1 MDVHQFAFL
10 ARQPSAELKTRKRF
24 LGVSKRALAVLMIN
38 VVFWQPIWAQA
49 GGIVVSG
56 GTNTTVGQAGN
67 GVTVINIAK
76 PNGSGLSHNQFTDY
90 NVGKNGVIL
99 NNSTNSVE
107 KTQLGGY
114 INGNGQLGGKAA
126 GTILNEVNGGSASQ
140 LNGYTEVAGKSARV
154 IIANPYGVT
163 CNGCGF
169 INTPRVTLS
178 TGKPVID
185 GSGKLDHFEVDGGS
199 INIEGDGLNASNVD
213 QFDIITRSA
222 KVNANIYAKRLN
234 IVAGANDVNADTLE
248 AKARAANP
256 ADKPELAI
264 DSSALGGMY
273 ANTIKLVGT
282 EKGVGVKLAGD
293 MAASGGDMQIDA
305 NGHLTMA
312 KVATSGAVKIN
323 AESLDAQESV
333 YAGTSVDVKTRGALK
348 NQKVLAARD
357 RITLSSDGQ
366 LNNSGTIQAGINAD
380 NSRNANGDVSLNGN
394 TINNTGNVIASR
406 NLTATAAQSL
416 DNSGA
421 IQAVAA
427 ASAPAD
433 SGNVTLKGKTFNN
446 TGNVVASKKLS
457 TTATESLT
465 NDGGTMAAGKT
476 LTATAAT
483 LSNQNKGQILSD
495 GSIELTA
502 DSLVNTQGGYIS
514 SAGALTASAGAISN
528 RLGVIESGT
537 TLDLSASSLD
547 NTQGE
552 IRSLGRGGKT
562 RFAIGGLLDN
572 SNGKLETANFDLS
585 LAASAFQNLG
595 GSVLHVGS
603 GALDL
608 DGLNL
613 DNAGGSIVTQGDLT
627 FKKAAWTN
635 SSVIQ
640 ANRLNLDVDHF
651 EQTATGQLLGT
662 NSFVGKGLSWNTNG
676 VIASDGD
683 VDLTLSD
690 QLTNRGR
697 ITSATGVGVNA
708 PRVSN
713 LGTLAA
719 GQVLAVSTGSLLNDH
734 ALIFSGGNISLQVDA
749 LNNVASDIYAMGN
762 LSVDRDGLGGLASLI
777 SNSSSNMQADGTL
790 SLAAS
795 TIENIRTILTV
806 ESGIYSASITPTAC
820 IEGVNAGDCDGGKQ
834 HRPFLISQRD
844 HLAVT
849 EASAASS
856 ITSGG
861 SMLLTGGSLNNSSSS
876 IAAGGDLTAI
886 FDQVTNTAIETHDTQ
901 TDRVFVE
908 ERTRSPGFMQ
918 QLASTFTQQYSID
931 SPGYD
936 KNALGGLEGAL
947 ATFIGRTE
955 GEKAELAKT
964 TQLAAPDQSYSAII
978 QAGGAVNVQAK
989 NGIDNSV
996 VRGGYTY
1003 VGSGAK
1009 TDTSE
1014 PGYSTVVALNPQLP
1028 PDQTQQPV
1036 NPIDLPGF
1044 QLPTSQFA
1052 ANPQK
1057 YLIESDPA
1065 FTNLG
1070 RFMSS
1075 DYMLD
1080 KLGYNPDEAQ
1090 KRLGDGY
1097 YEQKLIQQAVIARTG
1112 QRFID
1117 GQTSDAGLFK
1127 YLMDNAIASKDALNL
1142 SVGVSLTGEQVAALT
1157 HDIVWMEQHEV
1168 AGQKVLVPVLYMA
1181 QANNRLAPNGA
1192 LITGNDVS
1200 LISGQNLNNSGTLRA
1215 TNNLGVS
1222 AGGNLT
1228 NSGLAEAGNLL
1239 KMRANNNLTNTAGGV
1254 IAGRNVELVAV
1265 NGDLL
1270 NERSVTTHQ
1279 SDSGYRSER
1288 TQFVNNA
1295 ARIEAADTLT
1305 MQAKRDVNNV
1315 GSVIKSGGDTTVQAG
1330 RDVNV
1335 VSAQQENS
1343 GAVGT
1348 RSTRQNITQYG
1359 SVVEAGRDFQV
1370 VAARNI
1376 SAVASQ
1382 ISAKRDLTLGATEN
1396 LNIASAADEQHSY
1409 SKSKKVKAQEDHVSQ
1424 VSSVLKAGGDAT
1436 LRAGQDM
1443 ALTASQVNAGNE
1455 AYLVAGNNLA
1465 MQAAEDQDY
1474 SFYSKTK
1481 KSSSGK
1487 KFRLDETSSTT
1498 NVGSLVSAGGDSVA
1512 VAGQNLLLA
1521 GSAVTSEK
1529 GAAKLVAGQ
1538 DVQILAVTDSA
1549 GERHERKESKS
1560 SWGGLKSSKLQTKVD
1575 EKTTSAAG
1583 SMVSGETV
1591 TVSAGRD
1598 AAVTGSSLVS
1608 TGDLVVEAVRDLKVD
1623 AAKNTFSR
1631 TDMHKEKS
1639 RDLTGVLTANNLGL
1653 DDITGN
1659 QHLSISSQKHNGTAA
1674 ENTLSGSTI
1683 GSSAGNVSLVAGRD
1697 LSVTASD
1704 LVSTK
1709 DMSLSGSNVTISAG
1723 TETARQTTEDSSK
1736 SLAVG
1741 RVVGGSVV
1749 DTARSIRDASKAAQ
1763 DADDPRLKAVKI
1775 AQAAMAAYNLG
1786 GQAMEANG
1794 QSTGFK
1800 DKQGGTASNGSLIK
1814 IGTELANTR
1823 SKSSSEYNAETARQS
1838 TLKTGGDLLIVATGQ
1853 AADTQGD
1860 IRITGSSL
1868 EAANTFLLAKND
1880 VVLQSAQNTMDR
1892 KNDGSSNKTA
1902 IGASFNIGEQNGF
1915 TLDLGAQAAKNM
1927 GDGNSVTQVNT
1938 TLDTGSLVLQSGR
1951 DTTLAGA
1958 QVRADAI
1965 TATIGRDLNIL
1976 SRQDTESS
1984 SSKQSSGGFGA
1995 SICVPPFCY
2004 GSTVAGSANIAA
2016 GNMNSDYQAV
2026 TDQSGFFAGKG
2037 GYDINVG
2044 KTTTLQGAVI
2054 ASEASADKNRL
2065 STDRLSVSDIKNT
2078 SEISVKSA
2086 ALSISSS
2093 SAGGTSPGGSIPLAL
2108 SEDASSDTR
2117 SAVSDG
2123 TIIVRNAEGAND
2135 LVGLNRDTANAN
2147 QQLDRPDQKA
2157 IQERVDLVQSTAQL
2171 SSDVISAVAKA
2182 KAEDAK
2188 EQTRKAVTIEQ
2199 IQAATLARAEAA
2211 RWQVGGDKK
2220 LMADIA
2226 TGLLAAGLG
2235 GVGGSTAVGIVA
2247 KTSSSDIFNKLGD
2260 FADAQRDKATGAA
2273 KAAWADGGAA
2283 RIMLHALGGAAIGLS
2298 SGSAASGA
2306 AGAGASA
2313 ALIPSLS
2320 QAMLKSGMSEADTDT
2335 VSALIAAGVGT
2346 TVGSANGV
2354 SGAAVAGSTAVDV
2367 ERFNRQ
2373 LHKSQELPILKKKAE
2388 ELDATGRKTRSGA
2401 LWEDLLLLAS
2411 GAQIDAADQTRL
2423 KQILSKSSGSD
2434 PESRNFAE
2442 DMSYA
2447 YDVVAQLAAKKVPL
2461 TWSDGS
2467 PIIANGDVVYAFN
2480 STDKQFKDASLFNS
2494 TRTNAYGSMSDFD
2507 LWMQFGKDQAQAH
2520 DAEILPLST
2529 STYNVGE
2536 AVDRLSAVAG
2546 KGILEVSAIDDA
2558 ILSMTGLKGGKVA
2571 IDLALEI
2578 ISKRQ
2583 AARAELLAAKE
2594 AGGAAVKK
2602 DPCCFAAGTK
2612 VSTPDGDR
2620 TIESLK
2626 VGDVVWS
2633 KPEKGGKPFAAA
2645 ILATHERS
2653 DQPIY
2658 RLKLKNVRGDG
2669 SAEGETL
2676 LVTPSHP
2683 FYVPAKGDFIPAID
2697 LEPGDLLQS
2706 LADGDSENTS
2716 SQVESFELYLPV
2728 GKTYNLTVDIG
2739 HTFYVGTLKTWVHN
2753 TGPCDLPPNYFTGGG
2768 NKGGAENAVDGV
2780 PQVTLNHRNGS
2791 AFEKQVIEAFGHVGG
2806 EKNTTLVTVQLPN
2819 GKTVTTIPDMWEES
2833 TVGILEVK
2841 NVKELSMS
2849 DQLRAQLQLSEMTGQ
2864 PFNLVVSPRTQSVS
2878 APLRARI
2885 EAVTSKVGG
2894 GLYRYD
2900 PATDVLTHF

>member
-1 MDVHQFAFL
+1 
-10 ARQPSAELKTRKRF
+10 
-24 LGVSKRALAVLMIN
+24 MIN

-56 GTNTTVGQAGN
+56 GTKTTVGQAGN

-154 IIANPYGVT
+154 IVANPYGVT

-234 IVAGANDVNADTLE
+234 IVTGANDVNADTLE

-282 EKGVGVKLAGD
+282 EQGVGVKLAGD

-357 RITLSSDGQ
+357 RVTLSSDGQ

-465 NDGGTMAAGKT
+465 NDGGTMAAGKA

-502 DSLVNTQGGYIS
+502 DSLVNTQGGYIN

-572 SNGKLETANFDLS
+572 SNGKLETANSDLS
-585 LAASAFQNLG
+585 LAASTFQNLG

-640 ANRLNLDVDHF
+640 ANRLNLDVDNF

-662 NSFVGKGLSWNTNG
+662 NSLVGKGLSWNTNG

-734 ALIFSGGNISLQVDA
+734 ALIFSGGNVSLQVDD

-1009 TDTSE
+1009 TDTRE

-1052 ANPQK
+1052 TNPQK

-1168 AGQKVLVPVLYMA
+1168 SGQKVLVPVLYMA

-1200 LISGQNLNNSGTLRA
+1200 LFSGRDLNNSGTLRA

-1228 NSGLAEAGNLL
+1228 NSGLVEAGNLL
-1239 KMRANNNLTNTAGGV
+1239 QMRANNNLTNTAGGV
-1254 IAGRNVELVAV
+1254 IAGRNVDLVAV

-1305 MQAKRDVNNV
+1305 MQAKRDVNSI
-1315 GSVIKSGGDTTVQAG
+1315 GSVIKSGGDTTIQAG
-1330 RDVNV
+1330 RDVNI

-1382 ISAKRDLTLGATEN
+1382 ISAKRNLTLDAAEN

-1424 VSSVLKAGGDAT
+1424 VSSVLKAGGDVA

-1443 ALTASQVNAGNE
+1443 ALVSSKITAGNQ
-1455 AYLVAGNNLA
+1455 AYVYAGNTLSL
-1465 MQAAEDQDY
+1465 QAAQDSDY
-1474 SFYSKTK
+1474 SLYDMKKKGSFGSKKTQRDEVTK
-1481 KSSSGK
+1481 VNYVGTEITTGGNLVLASGGDQLYQVAKLNSGKDLTLESGGAITFEGVKDLHQESHEKSSSSLVWNSMKGK
-1487 KFRLDETSSTT
+1487 GHTDETLRQSQLIAQ
-1498 NVGSLVSAGGDSVA
+1498 GALAIKA
-1512 VAGQNLLLA
+1512 V
-1521 GSAVTSEK
+1521 
-1529 GAAKLVAGQ
+1529 
-1538 DVQILAVTDSA
+1538 D
-1549 GERHERKESKS
+1549 
-1560 SWGGLKSSKLQTKVD
+1560 GLKIDVKQVD
-1575 EKTTSAAG
+1575 RQ
-1583 SMVSGETV
+1583 
-1591 TVSAGRD
+1591 TVSQTID
-1598 AAVTGSSLVS
+1598 AMAKADPQLAWLKDAEKRGDVDWRQIKEVHDSFKYSHSSLGQGAMLAIVI
-1608 TGDLVVEAVRDLKVD
+1608 V
-1623 AAKNTFSR
+1623 
-1631 TDMHKEKS
+1631 M
-1639 RDLTGVLTANNLGL
+1639 
-1653 DDITGN
+1653 
-1659 QHLSISSQKHNGTAA
+1659 
-1674 ENTLSGSTI
+1674 TI
-1683 GSSAGNVSLVAGRD
+1683 
-1697 LSVTASD
+1697 VTA
-1704 LVSTK
+1704 
-1709 DMSLSGSNVTISAG
+1709 G
-1723 TETARQTTEDSSK
+1723 
-1736 SLAVG
+1736 
-1741 RVVGGSVV
+1741 
-1749 DTARSIRDASKAAQ
+1749 
-1763 DADDPRLKAVKI
+1763 
-1775 AQAAMAAYNLG
+1775 
-1786 GQAMEANG
+1786 
-1794 QSTGFK
+1794 
-1800 DKQGGTASNGSLIK
+1800 
-1814 IGTELANTR
+1814 
-1823 SKSSSEYNAETARQS
+1823 
-1838 TLKTGGDLLIVATGQ
+1838 
-1853 AADTQGD
+1853 
-1860 IRITGSSL
+1860 
-1868 EAANTFLLAKND
+1868 
-1880 VVLQSAQNTMDR
+1880 
-1892 KNDGSSNKTA
+1892 
-1902 IGASFNIGEQNGF
+1902 
-1915 TLDLGAQAAKNM
+1915 
-1927 GDGNSVTQVNT
+1927 
-1938 TLDTGSLVLQSGR
+1938 
-1951 DTTLAGA
+1951 
-1958 QVRADAI
+1958 
-1965 TATIGRDLNIL
+1965 
-1976 SRQDTESS
+1976 
-1984 SSKQSSGGFGA
+1984 
-1995 SICVPPFCY
+1995 
-2004 GSTVAGSANIAA
+2004 
-2016 GNMNSDYQAV
+2016 
-2026 TDQSGFFAGKG
+2026 
-2037 GYDINVG
+2037 
-2044 KTTTLQGAVI
+2044 
-2054 ASEASADKNRL
+2054 
-2065 STDRLSVSDIKNT
+2065 
-2078 SEISVKSA
+2078 
-2086 ALSISSS
+2086 
-2093 SAGGTSPGGSIPLAL
+2093 
-2108 SEDASSDTR
+2108 
-2117 SAVSDG
+2117 
-2123 TIIVRNAEGAND
+2123 
-2135 LVGLNRDTANAN
+2135 
-2147 QQLDRPDQKA
+2147 
-2157 IQERVDLVQSTAQL
+2157 
-2171 SSDVISAVAKA
+2171 
-2182 KAEDAK
+2182 
-2188 EQTRKAVTIEQ
+2188 
-2199 IQAATLARAEAA
+2199 
-2211 RWQVGGDKK
+2211 
-2220 LMADIA
+2220 
-2226 TGLLAAGLG
+2226 
-2235 GVGGSTAVGIVA
+2235 
-2247 KTSSSDIFNKLGD
+2247 
-2260 FADAQRDKATGAA
+2260 
-2273 KAAWADGGAA
+2273 
-2283 RIMLHALGGAAIGLS
+2283 
-2298 SGSAASGA
+2298 AASGA
-2306 AGAGASA
+2306 AGAVAGASA
-2313 ALIPSLS
+2313 GSGSAMAAAGTTAMVQAGTAVGTAAAGWGNVMATAALTSMASTGAVSVINNKGNIGAALNETFSSDSLKNAAVSGLAAGFTTGVIDPNLGGTTKPYNNLTKGFDLSSLNDVGGFALHAGAQGLASGTIKTAINGGSLGDNVLDDLVYQAGNVAGAIGFNYVGTYAQNEYLAAAKANDAVGKALWEEGGAARTAMHAFMGGAMSSATGGDFTTGAVAAGAS
-2320 QAMLKSGMSEADTDT
+2320 QAMAKVLNETFQSHPEFREGASQIVGLT
-2335 VSALIAAGVGT
+2335 AAGLAGGDVNT
-2346 TVGSANGV
+2346 ASR
-2354 SGAAVAGSTAVDV
+2354 VAQIADQY
-2367 ERFNRQ
+2367 NRQ
-2373 LHKSQELPILKKKAE
+2373 LHHNESAALSKLIEENPANADRLKAAACALVKCSASVPVGGDGYDVVLKMETQGAGYTAELNQLK
-2388 ELDATGRKTRSGA
+2388 ATGVFGEYSRWDKANDALLKNEEAIKRSGNAGVAIAGAAAAASGYAGAVITAPACITIIGCTVPA
-2401 LWEDLLLLAS
+2401 LSLAGGTYSAMESLEATRQVFAPYKGTQGATVLASMDINTYPGDVSPMIDYGTTAAKVAAGIALGRLGGKLAS
-2411 GAQIDAADQTRL
+2411 GEYSLLKVEGKGAGSAVDDVAGGAKGPVTASPWTTSKGVYSDDLPASYNRGPISVDGKVVEGATDFGIGAKELGASGGGKAAVTGETASTSL
-2423 KQILSKSSGSD
+2423 GKQVHKEQADIRRESGLFSIVEQPIVDKS
-2434 PESRNFAE
+2434 
-2442 DMSYA
+2442 
-2447 YDVVAQLAAKKVPL
+2447 
-2461 TWSDGS
+2461 GS
-2467 PIIANGDVVYAFN
+2467 PILVPKRV
-2480 STDKQFKDASLFNS
+2480 
-2494 TRTNAYGSMSDFD
+2494 D
-2507 LWMQFGKDQAQAH
+2507 LK
-2520 DAEILPLST
+2520 T
-2529 STYNVGE
+2529 GE
-2536 AVDRLSAVAG
+2536 AQPGANLQKAIPDAANFDRGLIVDDKPLGRPIA
-2546 KGILEVSAIDDA
+2546 KDRQ
-2558 ILSMTGLKGGKVA
+2558 
-2571 IDLALEI
+2571 EI
-2578 ISKRQ
+2578 IR
-2583 AARAELLAAKE
+2583 
-2594 AGGAAVKK
+2594 
-2602 DPCCFAAGTK
+2602 F
-2612 VSTPDGDR
+2612 
-2620 TIESLK
+2620 
-2626 VGDVVWS
+2626 
-2633 KPEKGGKPFAAA
+2633 
-2645 ILATHERS
+2645 
-2653 DQPIY
+2653 
-2658 RLKLKNVRGDG
+2658 
-2669 SAEGETL
+2669 
-2676 LVTPSHP
+2676 
-2683 FYVPAKGDFIPAID
+2683 
-2697 LEPGDLLQS
+2697 
-2706 LADGDSENTS
+2706 
-2716 SQVESFELYLPV
+2716 
-2728 GKTYNLTVDIG
+2728 
-2739 HTFYVGTLKTWVHN
+2739 
-2753 TGPCDLPPNYFTGGG
+2753 
-2768 NKGGAENAVDGV
+2768 
-2780 PQVTLNHRNGS
+2780 
-2791 AFEKQVIEAFGHVGG
+2791 IEAFRQREGV
-2806 EKNTTLVTVQLPN
+2806 LPQ
-2819 GKTVTTIPDMWEES
+2819 TI
-2833 TVGILEVK
+2833 GI
-2841 NVKELSMS
+2841 
-2849 DQLRAQLQLSEMTGQ
+2849 Q
-2864 PFNLVVSPRTQSVS
+2864 
-2878 APLRARI
+2878 
-2885 EAVTSKVGG
+2885 
-2894 GLYRYD
+2894 RYD
-2900 PATDVLTHF
+2900 PKTGVPVRTDLHSPSEFLP

>member
-10 ARQPSAELKTRKRF
+10 ARQPSAELNPRKRF
-24 LGVSKRALAVLMIN
+24 LGVSKRGLAVLMIN

-56 GTNTTVGQAGN
+56 GTKTTVGQAGN

-114 INGNGQLGGKAA
+114 INGNSQLGGKAA
-126 GTILNEVNGGSASQ
+126 GIILNEVNGGSASQ

-154 IIANPYGVT
+154 IVANPYGVT

-185 GSGKLDHFEVDGGS
+185 GNGKLDHFEVDGGS

-222 KVNANIYAKRLN
+222 KINANIYAKRLN
-234 IVAGANDVNADTLE
+234 IVAGANDVKADTLE

-256 ADKPELAI
+256 AEKAELAI

-282 EKGVGVKLAGD
+282 EQGVGVKLAGD

-333 YAGTSVDVKTRGALK
+333 YAGTSVDVKTRGTLK

-380 NSRNANGDVSLNGN
+380 NTRNANGDVSLNGN
-394 TINNTGNVIASR
+394 TISNTGNVIASR

-427 ASAPAD
+427 ASAPVD
-433 SGNVTLKGKTFNN
+433 SGNVTLNGKTVNN
-446 TGNVVASKKLS
+446 TGTVVASQKLS
-457 TTATESLT
+457 TTATESLS

-476 LTATAAT
+476 LVAKAAT

-514 SAGALTASAGAISN
+514 SAGALIARAGAINN

-537 TLDLSASSLD
+537 TLDFSASSLD

-552 IRSLGRGGKT
+552 IRSLGRDGKT

-572 SNGKLETANFDLS
+572 SNGKLETANTDLS
-585 LAASAFQNLG
+585 LAASSFQNLG

-613 DNAGGSIVTQGDLT
+613 NNAGGSIVTQGDLT
-627 FKKAAWTN
+627 FKKTGWTN

-640 ANRLNLDVDHF
+640 ANRLDLDVDDF
-651 EQTATGQLLGT
+651 EQTAAGQLLGT
-662 NSFVGKGLSWNTNG
+662 DSFVGKGLNWNNSG
-676 VIASDGD
+676 VIASDGN
-683 VDLTLSD
+683 VDLTLGN
-690 QLTNRGR
+690 QLTNSGR
-697 ITSATGVGVNA
+697 ITSATSVGINA
-708 PRVSN
+708 PRVTN

-734 ALIFSGGNISLQVDA
+734 ALIFSGGNIDLRVDE
-749 LNNVASDIYAMGN
+749 LNNRYSDIYAMGN
-762 LSVDRDGLGGLASLI
+762 LSVDRDGLGGLARLI

-820 IEGVNAGDCDGGKQ
+820 IEGVTGGDCDGGKEN
-834 HRPFLISQRD
+834 RVFLISQRD

-861 SMLLTGGSLNNSSSS
+861 SMLLTGGSLTNSSSS

-901 TDRVFVE
+901 TDRVFAT
-908 ERTRSPGFMQ
+908 ERTRNPGGWNRLAAAFTSKYSQESP
-918 QLASTFTQQYSID
+918 T
-931 SPGYD
+931 YD
-936 KNALGGLEGAL
+936 PNALGGLEADL
-947 ATFIGRTE
+947 AQFIGTTQNE
-955 GEKAELAKT
+955 VPGQAST
-964 TQLAAPDQSYSAII
+964 TQLSTPDQSYSAVI

-989 NGIDNSV
+989 NGIDNTV

-1014 PGYSTVVALNPQLP
+1014 PGYSTVVKLNPQLP

-1052 ANPQK
+1052 SNPQK

-1070 RFMSS
+1070 QFMSS
-1075 DYMLD
+1075 DYMLA

-1090 KRLGDGY
+1090 RRLGDGY

-1192 LITGNDVS
+1192 LITGNNVS

-1228 NSGLAEAGNLL
+1228 NSGLVEAGNLL
-1239 KMRANNNLTNTAGGV
+1239 QMRANNNLTNTAGGV

-1330 RDVNV
+1330 RDVNIV
-1335 VSAQQENS
+1335 AAQQDSS
-1343 GAVGT
+1343 GAIGT
-1348 RSTRQNITQYG
+1348 RSHHQNITQYG

-1382 ISAKRDLTLGATEN
+1382 ISAQRDLTLGAKEN
-1396 LNIASAADEQHSY
+1396 LSVASAADEQHSY
-1409 SKSKKVKAQEDHVSQ
+1409 SKSKKVTAQEDHVSQ
-1424 VSSVLKAGGDAT
+1424 VSSVLKAGRDAT
-1436 LRAGQDM
+1436 LTAGQDL

-1455 AYLVAGNNLA
+1455 AYLVAGNNVAL
-1465 MQAAEDQDY
+1465 QAAQDQDY

-1481 KSSSGK
+1481 KTSSGK

-1498 NVGSLVSAGGDSVA
+1498 NVGSLVSAGGDNVI
-1512 VAGQNLLLA
+1512 VAGKDLLLA
-1521 GSAVTSEK
+1521 GSSITSET
-1529 GAAKLVAGQ
+1529 GAARLAAGQ
-1538 DVQILAVTDSA
+1538 DVQVVAVTDSA
-1549 GERHERKESKS
+1549 SARHERKESKS
-1560 SWGGLKSSKLQTKVD
+1560 SWGGLKASKVQTKVD
-1575 EKTTSAAG
+1575 EATTTAAG
-1583 SMVSGETV
+1583 SLVAGETV
-1591 TVSAGRD
+1591 SVSAGRD

-1608 TGDLVVEAVRDLKVD
+1608 TNDLVVEAGRDLKVD
-1623 AAKNTFSR
+1623 AAQNTFSR
-1631 TDMHKEKS
+1631 TDMHKEKN

-1659 QHLSISSQKHNGTAA
+1659 QHLSISSQKHNGKASET
-1674 ENTLSGSTI
+1674 TLTGSTI
-1683 GSSAGNVSLVAGRD
+1683 GSSKGNVSLTAGRD
-1697 LSVTASD
+1697 LNVTASD

-1709 DMSLSGSNVTISAG
+1709 DMSLSGANVTITSG
-1723 TETARQTTEDSSK
+1723 NETASQSSQDSSR

-1741 RVVGGSVV
+1741 RVIGGMVV
-1749 DTARSIRDASKAAQ
+1749 DTARSIRDASKAAEE
-1763 DADDPRLKAVKI
+1763 ADDPRLKGVKI

-1786 GQAMEANG
+1786 GQASDAAG
-1794 QSTGFK
+1794 QSSGFA

-1823 SKSSSEYNAETARQS
+1823 SKSSSEYNSQTAKVS
-1838 TLKTGGDLLIVATGQ
+1838 TLNVGEDLSIVATGDD
-1853 AADTQGD
+1853 AGAQGN
-1860 IRITGSSL
+1860 IQITGSNL
-1868 EAANTFLLAKND
+1868 KAANTYLLAKNNI
-1880 VVLQSAQNTMDR
+1880 LLNSSQNTTDR
-1892 KNDGSSNKTA
+1892 KNDASNNKTA

-1915 TLDLGAQAAKNM
+1915 TLDLGAQAAKNN
-1927 GDGNSVTQVNT
+1927 GNGSSVTQVNT
-1938 TLDTGSLVLQSGR
+1938 TLDTGLLVLSSGR
-1951 DTTLAGA
+1951 DTTLEGA
-1958 QVRADAI
+1958 QVRADSIKAVV
-1965 TATIGRDLNIL
+1965 GGDLNIS
-1976 SRQDTESS
+1976 SRQDTESQK
-1984 SSKQSSGGFGA
+1984 SKQSSGGFGA
-1995 SICVPPFCY
+1995 SICIPPFCY
-2004 GSTVAGSANIAA
+2004 GAPVTGSANIAA
-2016 GNMNSDYQAV
+2016 GNMNSDYKAV
-2026 TDQSGFFAGKG
+2026 TDQSGLFAGAG
-2037 GYDINVG
+2037 GYDIYVG
-2044 KTTTLQGAVI
+2044 KNTNLQGAVI
-2054 ASEASADKNRL
+2054 ASEADAEKNHL
-2065 STDRLSVSDIKNT
+2065 STDRLIVSDIKNA
-2078 SEISVKSA
+2078 SEIKSQSASVGVSF
-2086 ALSISSS
+2086 SSNNGFTS
-2093 SAGGTSPGGSIPLAL
+2093 GGAIPLAL
-2108 SEDASSDTR
+2108 EDSERSRTR
-2117 SAVSDG
+2117 SAVSEG
-2123 TIIVRNAEGAND
+2123 TVVVRGAEGGND

-2147 QQLDRPDQKA
+2147 HQLDRPDQKA
-2157 IQERVDLVQSTAQL
+2157 IQERMDLIQSSVTL
-2171 SSDVISAVAKA
+2171 SKDVVNLVATKSVN
-2182 KAEDAK
+2182 DAK
-2188 EQTRKAVTIEQ
+2188 EQLEKADTPAKVKAAEQ
-2199 IQAATLARAEAA
+2199 NLADVSKSWAA
-2211 RWQVGGDKK
+2211 GGDNRVIT
-2220 LMADIA
+2220 DIVTGVIGAAMGGAGGA
-2226 TGLLAAGLG
+2226 TSL
-2235 GVGGSTAVGIVA
+2235 GIVA
-2247 KTSSSDIFNKLGD
+2247 NTTAADVYKKIGD
-2260 FADAQRDKATGAA
+2260 YADQQRDLAGKSGNLAA
-2273 KAAWADGGAA
+2273 QSAWDEGGAA
-2283 RIMLHALGGAAIGLS
+2283 RVLLHSL
-2298 SGSAASGA
+2298 
-2306 AGAGASA
+2306 AGASQGLSGGTVGGSA
-2313 ALIPSLS
+2313 LGAGVSSLSVPMIAEKIAQLDVSVDVKKALISSTTGL
-2320 QAMLKSGMSEADTDT
+2320 A
-2335 VSALIAAGVGT
+2335 AAGVG
-2346 TVGSANGV
+2346 GIAGAN
-2354 SGAAVAGSTAVDV
+2354 AGLEQVKNNYLTHTDIEILS
-2367 ERFNRQ
+2367 RQ
-2373 LHKSQELPILKKKAE
+2373 LAGCAATNSTCRQQVVADAKKMSDANDAELMMCRDQACLNTHIARIFEGAKSFGELYAADQALNSKDKTTFGAISDIE
-2388 ELDATGRKTRSGA
+2388 TGS
-2401 LWEDLLLLAS
+2401 LLLAANMAS
-2411 GAQIDAADQTRL
+2411 GLPGYKAWADNNCASMGAAACQTKFTQTVKDGTFINSQGQPGGGIPTGFNIWESLAGDTKQPHEYSDISQGCIPLLGGCGSMAQAYEALRRNAGPGGDGQTVV
-2423 KQILSKSSGSD
+2423 KS
-2434 PESRNFAE
+2434 
-2442 DMSYA
+2442 
-2447 YDVVAQLAAKKVPL
+2447 
-2461 TWSDGS
+2461 
-2467 PIIANGDVVYAFN
+2467 GDVSELHMMGMKLGHVAHL
-2480 STDKQFKDASLFNS
+2480 TDDGTMSVINITLPGMHALDPGFVVRTVKPTQDGGFDVETHGWGTGASPLFNS
-2494 TRTNAYGSMSDFD
+2494 NGWAAGAVWGGNTT
-2507 LWMQFGKDQAQAH
+2507 FG
-2520 DAEILPLST
+2520 
-2529 STYNVGE
+2529 
-2536 AVDRLSAVAG
+2536 
-2546 KGILEVSAIDDA
+2546 
-2558 ILSMTGLKGGKVA
+2558 
-2571 IDLALEI
+2571 
-2578 ISKRQ
+2578 ISFQ
-2583 AARAELLAAKE
+2583 ELLNNSPKNIKANIKTNLQ
-2594 AGGAAVKK
+2594 
-2602 DPCCFAAGTK
+2602 DF
-2612 VSTPDGDR
+2612 
-2620 TIESLK
+2620 
-2626 VGDVVWS
+2626 
-2633 KPEKGGKPFAAA
+2633 KGM
-2645 ILATHERS
+2645 IM
-2653 DQPIY
+2653 
-2658 RLKLKNVRGDG
+2658 
-2669 SAEGETL
+2669 
-2676 LVTPSHP
+2676 
-2683 FYVPAKGDFIPAID
+2683 
-2697 LEPGDLLQS
+2697 
-2706 LADGDSENTS
+2706 
-2716 SQVESFELYLPV
+2716 PV
-2728 GKTYNLTVDIG
+2728 
-2739 HTFYVGTLKTWVHN
+2739 
-2753 TGPCDLPPNYFTGGG
+2753 
-2768 NKGGAENAVDGV
+2768 
-2780 PQVTLNHRNGS
+2780 
-2791 AFEKQVIEAFGHVGG
+2791 
-2806 EKNTTLVTVQLPN
+2806 
-2819 GKTVTTIPDMWEES
+2819 
-2833 TVGILEVK
+2833 
-2841 NVKELSMS
+2841 
-2849 DQLRAQLQLSEMTGQ
+2849 SEM
-2864 PFNLVVSPRTQSVS
+2864 P
-2878 APLRARI
+2878 
-2885 EAVTSKVGG
+2885 K
-2894 GLYRYD
+2894 
-2900 PATDVLTHF
+2900 

>member
-56 GTNTTVGQAGN
+56 GTKTTVGQAGN

-154 IIANPYGVT
+154 IVANPYGVT

-234 IVAGANDVNADTLE
+234 IVTGANDVNADTLE

-282 EKGVGVKLAGD
+282 EQGVGVKLAGD

-357 RITLSSDGQ
+357 RVTLSSDGQ

-465 NDGGTMAAGKT
+465 NDGGTMAAGKA

-514 SAGALTASAGAISN
+514 SSGALTASAGAISN

-562 RFAIGGLLDN
+562 RFAIGGMLDN
-572 SNGKLETANFDLS
+572 SNGKLETANSDLS
-585 LAASAFQNLG
+585 LAASTFQNLG

-640 ANRLNLDVDHF
+640 ANRLNLDVDNF

-908 ERTRSPGFMQ
+908 ERTRSPGFMR

-978 QAGGAVNVQAK
+978 QAGGSVNVQAK

-1009 TDTSE
+1009 TDTRE

-1222 AGGNLT
+1222 SGGNLT
-1228 NSGLAEAGNLL
+1228 NSGLVEAGNLL
-1239 KMRANNNLTNTAGGV
+1239 QMRANNNLTNTAGGV
-1254 IAGRNVELVAV
+1254 IAGRNVDLVAV

-1288 TQFVNNA
+1288 TQFVNSA

-1305 MQAKRDVNNV
+1305 IQATRDVNNV
-1315 GSVIKSGGDTTVQAG
+1315 GSVIKSGGDTTIQAG
-1330 RDVNV
+1330 RDVNI

-1343 GAVGT
+1343 GAIGT
-1348 RSTRQNITQYG
+1348 RSNHQNIAQYG

-1382 ISAKRDLTLGATEN
+1382 ISAQRDLTLGATEN

-1409 SKSKKVKAQEDHVSQ
+1409 SKSKKVTAQEDHVSQ
-1424 VSSVLKAGGDAT
+1424 VSSVLKAGGNAT
-1436 LRAGQDM
+1436 LTAGQDM

-1481 KSSSGK
+1481 KTSSGK

-1498 NVGSLVSAGGDSVA
+1498 NVGSLVSANGDSTV

-1529 GAAKLVAGQ
+1529 GATQLVADQ

-1549 GERHERKESKS
+1549 TERHERKESKS
-1560 SWGGLKSSKLQTKVD
+1560 SWGGLKSSKVQTKVD
-1575 EKTTSAAG
+1575 EATTSAAG
-1583 SMVSGETV
+1583 SMVAGETV
-1591 TVSAGRD
+1591 SVSAGRD
-1598 AAVTGSSLVS
+1598 ATITGSSLVS
-1608 TGDLVVEAVRDLKVD
+1608 TDDLLVEAARDLKVD
-1623 AAKNTFSR
+1623 AAQNTFSR
-1631 TDMHKEKS
+1631 TDMHKEKN
-1639 RDLTGVLTANNLGL
+1639 RDLTGIVTGNKLGI

-1659 QHLSISSQKHNGTAA
+1659 QHLSISSQKHNGKAA
-1674 ENTLSGSTI
+1674 ETTLSGSTI
-1683 GSSAGNVSLVAGRD
+1683 GSSNGNVALIAGRD
-1697 LSVTASD
+1697 LRVNASD
-1704 LVSTK
+1704 LVSIK
-1709 DMSLSGSNVTISAG
+1709 DMTLSGSDVTITSG
-1723 TETARQTTEDSSK
+1723 TQTASQSSEDKSR

-1741 RVVGGSVV
+1741 RVIGGMAVDAVRTMRDSV
-1749 DTARSIRDASKAAQ
+1749 KAAQ
-1763 DADDPRLKAVKI
+1763 ESDDPRLKAVKV
-1775 AQAAMAAYNLG
+1775 AQGMLAAYQLG
-1786 GQAMEANG
+1786 
-1794 QSTGFK
+1794 STAS
-1800 DKQGGTASNGSLIK
+1800 DLMSDSQEVRDDTLSNGSVIK

-1823 SKSSSEYNAETARQS
+1823 SKSTSEYSSETARQS
-1838 TLKTGGDLLIVATGQ
+1838 TVNVGGNLAVAANGSVAGTEGN
-1853 AADTQGD
+1853 
-1860 IRITGSSL
+1860 ITVVGSTIK
-1868 EAANTFLLAKND
+1868 AANTDLKAKGNILL
-1880 VVLQSAQNTMDR
+1880 LSAQNRADWA
-1892 KNDGSSNKTA
+1892 NDSSNNKTS
-1902 IGASFNIGEQNGF
+1902 IGASFNIGAQNGF
-1915 TLDLGAQAAKNM
+1915 TLDLGAQNAK
-1927 GDGNSVTQVNT
+1927 GKGTGGSVTQVNS
-1938 TLDTGSLVLQSGR
+1938 TLDTGSLMLESGN
-1951 DTTLAGA
+1951 DTRLIGA
-1958 QVRADAI
+1958 QVRADRIKAN
-1965 TATIGRDLNIL
+1965 IGGNLEIASL
-1976 SRQDTESS
+1976 QDSETQRN
-1984 SSKQSSGGFGA
+1984 KQSSGGVGA
-1995 SICVPPFCY
+1995 SICVPPFCV
-2004 GSTVAGSANIAA
+2004 GTPVTASANVALS
-2016 GNMNSDYQAV
+2016 GLNSDYRAV
-2026 TDQSGFFAGKG
+2026 AEQSGLYAGQG
-2037 GYDINVG
+2037 GYDIQVG
-2044 KTTTLQGAVI
+2044 KNTVLQGAVI
-2054 ASEASADKNRL
+2054 ASDAAASKNRL
-2065 STDRLSVSDIKNT
+2065 STDRLITSDIKNI
-2078 SEISVKSA
+2078 SEIESHAVSASVST
-2086 ALSISSS
+2086 
-2093 SAGGTSPGGSIPLAL
+2093 AGNSLSPGMVFGLKL
-2108 SEDASSDTR
+2108 DDADKSVTR
-2117 SAVSDG
+2117 SAVSAG
-2123 TIIVRNAEGAND
+2123 EIEVRSAQGGGD
-2135 LVGLNRDTANAN
+2135 LVGLNRDTAHANGALDKPDREAIEERMELVRSSVTLVKDLSSTIAAARTKAAKDPNSEEAKQARQQLAAAGNTDPSDIEISDQVQRNYGTGSSFQRAAQAASGVVQGVLSGNFAGALAGGAAPYLAHSIKEITAGDDNAN
-2147 QQLDRPDQKA
+2147 LFA
-2157 IQERVDLVQSTAQL
+2157 HVVLGAVVAQAQGN
-2171 SSDVISAVAKA
+2171 SA
-2182 KAEDAK
+2182 
-2188 EQTRKAVTIEQ
+2188 
-2199 IQAATLARAEAA
+2199 LA
-2211 RWQVGGDKK
+2211 GG
-2220 LMADIA
+2220 
-2226 TGLLAAGLG
+2226 TGAGLG
-2235 GVGGSTAVGIVA
+2235 ELVA
-2247 KTSSSDIFNKLGD
+2247 RQLYPDKRSDQL
-2260 FADAQRDKATGAA
+2260 TE
-2273 KAAWADGGAA
+2273 
-2283 RIMLHALGGAAIGLS
+2283 
-2298 SGSAASGA
+2298 
-2306 AGAGASA
+2306 
-2313 ALIPSLS
+2313 
-2320 QAMLKSGMSEADTDT
+2320 SERQT
-2335 VSALIAAGVGT
+2335 VSALSTLAGGLAGVLTSDSDVSAIAGALAAKNAVENNHLSAIEDVTLRSLRKEYAEKCAGGAKSDSCDSKNKQIIALEEKAKSVLKEETIYLAEDMGRDRVFTTVPGEIIPCAISGNNMCVVTDKVITTGQNAEWELVPATAAQAVIGRERQAASEASSKASLEKIAADFFDSGCGGIGPSATGCQAYMALSGLHPITGQPLSTAERVAYGIGSAAGVAGGVT
-2346 TVGSANGV
+2346 AGV
-2354 SGAAVAGSTAVDV
+2354 SVVRGFGEKATVQAVG
-2367 ERFNRQ
+2367 
-2373 LHKSQELPILKKKAE
+2373 
-2388 ELDATGRKTRSGA
+2388 
-2401 LWEDLLLLAS
+2401 
-2411 GAQIDAADQTRL
+2411 DAAEVFAPKLPYEEMGPFVPQLSRYEDRIKVTPVNGGSWTGARGESNFVFDNPELAKILPDGIAYKNAYPDFSPIAVQEVRL
-2423 KQILSKSSGSD
+2423 PGLISTNRNLNFREANKMLAEKLDVKTSD
-2434 PESRNFAE
+2434 VVRFMKEQKYTWHEVE
-2442 DMSYA
+2442 DM
-2447 YDVVAQLAAKKVPL
+2447 
-2461 TWSDGS
+2461 
-2467 PIIANGDVVYAFN
+2467 
-2480 STDKQFKDASLFNS
+2480 
-2494 TRTNAYGSMSDFD
+2494 RT
-2507 LWMQFGKDQAQAH
+2507 
-2520 DAEILPLST
+2520 
-2529 STYNVGE
+2529 
-2536 AVDRLSAVAG
+2536 
-2546 KGILEVSAIDDA
+2546 
-2558 ILSMTGLKGGKVA
+2558 
-2571 IDLALEI
+2571 
-2578 ISKRQ
+2578 
-2583 AARAELLAAKE
+2583 
-2594 AGGAAVKK
+2594 
-2602 DPCCFAAGTK
+2602 
-2612 VSTPDGDR
+2612 
-2620 TIESLK
+2620 
-2626 VGDVVWS
+2626 
-2633 KPEKGGKPFAAA
+2633 
-2645 ILATHERS
+2645 
-2653 DQPIY
+2653 
-2658 RLKLKNVRGDG
+2658 
-2669 SAEGETL
+2669 
-2676 LVTPSHP
+2676 
-2683 FYVPAKGDFIPAID
+2683 
-2697 LEPGDLLQS
+2697 
-2706 LADGDSENTS
+2706 
-2716 SQVESFELYLPV
+2716 
-2728 GKTYNLTVDIG
+2728 
-2739 HTFYVGTLKTWVHN
+2739 
-2753 TGPCDLPPNYFTGGG
+2753 
-2768 NKGGAENAVDGV
+2768 
-2780 PQVTLNHRNGS
+2780 
-2791 AFEKQVIEAFGHVGG
+2791 
-2806 EKNTTLVTVQLPN
+2806 
-2819 GKTVTTIPDMWEES
+2819 
-2833 TVGILEVK
+2833 
-2841 NVKELSMS
+2841 
-2849 DQLRAQLQLSEMTGQ
+2849 LQLVPSFIHTGSVG
-2864 PFNLVVSPRTQSVS
+2864 PMGFGVKYGHLGGIAERNL
-2878 APLRARI
+2878 L
-2885 EAVTSKVGG
+2885 EATK
-2894 GLYRYD
+2894 R
-2900 PATDVLTHF
+2900 

>member
-154 IIANPYGVT
+154 IVANPYGVT

-234 IVAGANDVNADTLE
+234 IVTGANDVNADTLE

-465 NDGGTMAAGKT
+465 NDGGTMAAGKA

-502 DSLVNTQGGYIS
+502 DSLVNTQGGYIN

-572 SNGKLETANFDLS
+572 SNGKLETANSDLS
-585 LAASAFQNLG
+585 LAASTFQNLG

-640 ANRLNLDVDHF
+640 ANRLNLDVDNF

-662 NSFVGKGLSWNTNG
+662 NSLVGKGLSWNTNG

-876 IAAGGDLTAI
+876 IAAGGDITAI

-1070 RFMSS
+1070 RFLSS

-1222 AGGNLT
+1222 SGGNLT
-1228 NSGLAEAGNLL
+1228 NSGLVEAGNLL
-1239 KMRANNNLTNTAGGV
+1239 QMRANNNLTNTAGGV
-1254 IAGRNVELVAV
+1254 IAGRNVDLIAV

-1330 RDVNV
+1330 RDVNI

-1343 GAVGT
+1343 GAIGT
-1348 RSTRQNITQYG
+1348 RSNHQNIAQYG

-1382 ISAKRDLTLGATEN
+1382 ISAKRNLTLDAAEN

-1474 SFYSKTK
+1474 SFFSKTK

-1560 SWGGLKSSKLQTKVD
+1560 SWGGLKSSKVQTKVD
-1575 EKTTSAAG
+1575 EATTTAAG
-1583 SMVSGETV
+1583 STVSGESV
-1591 TVSAGRD
+1591 GVSAGRD
-1598 AAVTGSSLVS
+1598 ATITGSSLVS
-1608 TGDLVVEAVRDLKVD
+1608 TDDLLVEAARDLKVD
-1623 AAKNTFSR
+1623 AAQNTFSR
-1631 TDMHKEKS
+1631 TDMHKEKN
-1639 RDLTGVLTANNLGL
+1639 RDLTGIVTGNKLGI

-1659 QHLSISSQKHNGTAA
+1659 QHLSISSQKHNGKAA
-1674 ENTLSGSTI
+1674 ETTLSGSTI
-1683 GSSAGNVSLVAGRD
+1683 GSSNGNVELSAGRD

-1709 DMSLSGSNVTISAG
+1709 DMTLSGSDVTITSG
-1723 TETARQTTEDSSK
+1723 TQTASQSTEDKSR

-1741 RVVGGSVV
+1741 RVIGGMAIDAVRTMRDSV
-1749 DTARSIRDASKAAQ
+1749 KAAKES
-1763 DADDPRLKAVKI
+1763 DDPRLKAVKV
-1775 AQAAMAAYNLG
+1775 AQGMLAAYQLG
-1786 GQAMEANG
+1786 
-1794 QSTGFK
+1794 STAS
-1800 DKQGGTASNGSLIK
+1800 DLMSDSQEVRDDALSNGSVIK

-1823 SKSSSEYNAETARQS
+1823 SKSTSEYSSETAKQS
-1838 TLKTGGDLLIVATGQ
+1838 TVNVGGNLSVASDG
-1853 AADTQGD
+1853 AAAGTEGN
-1860 IRITGSSL
+1860 IKVIGSTIK
-1868 EAANTFLLAKND
+1868 AANTDLKAKNNI
-1880 VVLQSAQNTMDR
+1880 LLLSAQNRADWA
-1892 KNDGSSNKTA
+1892 NDSSNNKTS
-1902 IGASFNIGEQNGF
+1902 IGASFNIGAQNGF
-1915 TLDLGAQAAKNM
+1915 TLDLGAQNAK
-1927 GDGNSVTQVNT
+1927 GKGTGGSVTQVNST
-1938 TLDTGSLVLQSGR
+1938 IDTGSLVLESGN
-1951 DTTLAGA
+1951 DTRLIGA
-1958 QVRADAI
+1958 QVRADRIKANIGGDLEI
-1965 TATIGRDLNIL
+1965 TSL
-1976 SRQDTESS
+1976 QDSETQRN
-1984 SSKQSSGGFGA
+1984 KQSSGGVGA
-1995 SICVPPFCY
+1995 SICVPPFCL
-2004 GSTVAGSANIAA
+2004 GTPVAASANIAKS
-2016 GNMNSDYQAV
+2016 GLNSDYRAV
-2026 TDQSGFFAGKG
+2026 TDQSGFYAGQG
-2037 GYDINVG
+2037 GYDIQVG
-2044 KTTTLQGAVI
+2044 KNTVLKGAVI
-2054 ASEASADKNRL
+2054 ASDAAASKNRL
-2065 STDRLSVSDIKNT
+2065 STDRLITSDIKNI
-2078 SEISVKSA
+2078 SEIESHAVSASVSTSGNS
-2086 ALSISSS
+2086 L
-2093 SAGGTSPGGSIPLAL
+2093 SPGMVFGLKL
-2108 SEDASSDTR
+2108 DDADKSVTR
-2117 SAVSDG
+2117 SAVS
-2123 TIIVRNAEGAND
+2123 EGAIEVRSAQGGGD
-2135 LVGLNRDTANAN
+2135 LVGLNRDTAHANGALDKPDRDAIEERMELVRSSVALVKDLSSTIADARNKAAKDPNSEEAKEARQQLADAGNTDPTDTQISDQVQRNYGTGSSFQRAAQAASGVVQGILSGNFAGALAGGAAPYLAHSIKEMTVGDDNAN
-2147 QQLDRPDQKA
+2147 LFA
-2157 IQERVDLVQSTAQL
+2157 HVVLGAVVAQAQGN
-2171 SSDVISAVAKA
+2171 SA
-2182 KAEDAK
+2182 
-2188 EQTRKAVTIEQ
+2188 
-2199 IQAATLARAEAA
+2199 LAGG
-2211 RWQVGGDKK
+2211 VG
-2220 LMADIA
+2220 
-2226 TGLLAAGLG
+2226 AGLG
-2235 GVGGSTAVGIVA
+2235 ELVA
-2247 KTSSSDIFNKLGD
+2247 RQLYPGKRSDQLTETER
-2260 FADAQRDKATGAA
+2260 Q
-2273 KAAWADGGAA
+2273 
-2283 RIMLHALGGAAIGLS
+2283 
-2298 SGSAASGA
+2298 
-2306 AGAGASA
+2306 
-2313 ALIPSLS
+2313 
-2320 QAMLKSGMSEADTDT
+2320 T
-2335 VSALIAAGVGT
+2335 VSALSTLAGGLAGALTSDGDVNTIAGALAAKNAVENNHVSTIEDVKLRDLRKKYAEECVG
-2346 TVGSANGV
+2346 
-2354 SGAAVAGSTAVDV
+2354 GAASDAC
-2367 ERFNRQ
+2367 ERKNKEITE
-2373 LHKSQELPILKKKAE
+2373 LEAKAKSVLKE
-2388 ELDATGRKTRSGA
+2388 ETIYL
-2401 LWEDLLLLAS
+2401 
-2411 GAQIDAADQTRL
+2411 
-2423 KQILSKSSGSD
+2423 
-2434 PESRNFAE
+2434 AE
-2442 DMSYA
+2442 DMGRDRVFTTVPGEIIPCAISGNNMC
-2447 YDVVAQLAAKKVPL
+2447 VV
-2461 TWSDGS
+2461 
-2467 PIIANGDVVYAFN
+2467 
-2480 STDKQFKDASLFNS
+2480 TDKVVTTSQGAEWELLPATAAQAVIGQERQAVSEAASKASLEKV
-2494 TRTNAYGSMSDFD
+2494 AADFFD
-2507 LWMQFGKDQAQAH
+2507 SGCGGIGPSATACQMYMATSGLHPITGQ
-2520 DAEILPLST
+2520 PLST
-2529 STYNVGE
+2529 AERVAYGLGAAAS
-2536 AVDRLSAVAG
+2536 VAG
-2546 KGILEVSAIDDA
+2546 ASVAGVSAIRGQGVAVGEKAAAQAAADA
-2558 ILSMTGLKGGKVA
+2558 GVKGFTDLSSQARRYLVDLEAQTGFKVTADQRANLADALRQQEFTKLSPELSDINRKEFGKVKDGLIKQWETNTGQVWPRYEENIYA
-2571 IDLALEI
+2571 KNGNT
-2578 ISKRQ
+2578 ISRK
-2583 AARAELLAAKE
+2583 
-2594 AGGAAVKK
+2594 AGGPYDAHHI
-2602 DPCCFAAGTK
+2602 
-2612 VSTPDGDR
+2612 
-2620 TIESLK
+2620 IES
-2626 VGDVVWS
+2626 S
-2633 KPEKGGKPFAAA
+2633 FGGPNEWWNIHPARFPDQHQGGIHRAGGVARE
-2645 ILATHERS
+2645 IFS
-2653 DQPIY
+2653 D
-2658 RLKLKNVRGDG
+2658 KK
-2669 SAEGETL
+2669 
-2676 LVTPSHP
+2676 
-2683 FYVPAKGDFIPAID
+2683 
-2697 LEPGDLLQS
+2697 
-2706 LADGDSENTS
+2706 
-2716 SQVESFELYLPV
+2716 
-2728 GKTYNLTVDIG
+2728 
-2739 HTFYVGTLKTWVHN
+2739 
-2753 TGPCDLPPNYFTGGG
+2753 
-2768 NKGGAENAVDGV
+2768 
-2780 PQVTLNHRNGS
+2780 
-2791 AFEKQVIEAFGHVGG
+2791 
-2806 EKNTTLVTVQLPN
+2806 
-2819 GKTVTTIPDMWEES
+2819 
-2833 TVGILEVK
+2833 
-2841 NVKELSMS
+2841 
-2849 DQLRAQLQLSEMTGQ
+2849 
-2864 PFNLVVSPRTQSVS
+2864 
-2878 APLRARI
+2878 
-2885 EAVTSKVGG
+2885 
-2894 GLYRYD
+2894 
-2900 PATDVLTHF
+2900 

>member
-1 MDVHQFAFL
+1 MDVHQFALL
-10 ARQPSAELKTRKRF
+10 ARQPSAELKPRKRF
-24 LGVSKRALAVLMIN
+24 LGVSKRALALLMVN
-38 VVFWQPIWAQA
+38 VMFWQPIWAQA
-49 GGIVVSG
+49 AGGVAVSG
-56 GTNTTVGQAGN
+56 GTNTSVGQAAN
-67 GVTVINIAK
+67 GVPVINIAA
-76 PNGSGLSHNQFTDY
+76 PNAAGLSHNQFKDY
-90 NVGKNGVIL
+90 NVGKEGVIL
-99 NNSTNSVE
+99 NNSTSAAQ
-107 KTQLGGY
+107 KTQLAGY
-114 INGNGQLGGKAA
+114 INGNSQLGGKAA
-126 GTILNEVNGGSASQ
+126 GVILNEVNGGSVSQ

-178 TGKPVID
+178 TGKPVLD
-185 GSGKLDHFEVDGGS
+185 GNGKLDRFEVDGGS
-199 INIEGDGLNASNVD
+199 INIEGDGLNADNVD

-222 KVNANIYAKRLN
+222 KINANIYAKQLN
-234 IVAGANDVNADTLE
+234 VVAGANDVNADTL
-248 AKARAANP
+248 ATTARAGNDAEKP
-256 ADKPELAI
+256 ALAI

-312 KVATSGAVKIN
+312 KAAASGAVNVN
-323 AESLDAQESV
+323 AASLDAQDSI
-333 YAGTSVDVKTRGALK
+333 YAGTSANVQTRGSLK

-357 RITLSSDGQ
+357 SIKLSSGGQ
-366 LNNSGTIQAGINAD
+366 LTNSGTVQAGINPDNTRNATGDVSLNGKKINNTGNVVATRNLSATAEQSLTNSGAIQATTAANSAADTGNVSLAGASVTNTGSVVASRNLTTTASQTVDNSGVLQAGVNAD
-380 NSRNANGDVSLNGN
+380 NSRNAIGDINLNGQAV
-394 TINNTGNVIASR
+394 TNTGSVIASR
-406 NLTATAAQSL
+406 NLSATAGQSL
-416 DNSGA
+416 A
-421 IQAVAA
+421 
-427 ASAPAD
+427 
-433 SGNVTLKGKTFNN
+433 NN
-446 TGNVVASKKLS
+446 
-457 TTATESLT
+457 
-465 NDGGTMAAGKT
+465 GGIFAAGQT
-476 LTATAAT
+476 LIATT
-483 LSNQNKGQILSD
+483 SILDNQNKGQLLSD
-495 GSIELTA
+495 GSMTLTA
-502 DSLVNTQGGYIS
+502 DNLLNGSDGYIS
-514 SAGALTASAGAISN
+514 SGGGMTVRAGAINN
-528 RLGVIESGT
+528 RAGLIESGS
-537 TLDLSASSLD
+537 TLDLGASTLD
-547 NTQGE
+547 NTNGQ
-552 IRSLGRGGKT
+552 IRSLGLTGNS
-562 RFAIGGLLDN
+562 RFAIAGLLDN
-572 SNGKLETANFDLS
+572 TGGALESANTDLS
-585 LAASAFQNLG
+585 LAAGSFQNLN
-595 GSVLHVGS
+595 GSILHVGT
-603 GALDL
+603 GALDVSGLAL
-608 DGLNL
+608 DS
-613 DNAGGSIVTQGDLT
+613 AGGSLVTRGGLT
-627 FKKAAWTN
+627 FNKAAWTN

-640 ANRLNLDVDHF
+640 AANLTLDVGNF
-651 EQTATGQLLGT
+651 QQTATGQLLGT
-662 NSFVGKGLSWNTNG
+662 NSFVGRGANWSTNG
-676 VIASDGD
+676 VIASDGR
-683 VDLTLSD
+683 VDLTLTD
-690 QLTNRGR
+690 QLTNSGR
-697 ITSATGVGVNA
+697 ITSATSVGVNA

-719 GQVLAVSTGSLLNDH
+719 GQVLTVSTGSLLNDH
-734 ALIFSGGNISLQVDA
+734 ALIFSGGNISLQVDE

-762 LSVDRDGLGGLASLI
+762 LLVDRDGLGGLATSI
-777 SNSSSNMQADGTL
+777 TNSSSNIQADGTL

-795 TIENIRTILTV
+795 TIKNIRTILTV

-820 IEGVNAGDCDGGKQ
+820 IEGETAGDCEGGKQ
-834 HRPFLISQRD
+834 NRPFLISQRD

-861 SMLLTGGSLNNSSSS
+861 SMLLTGGSLLNSSSS
-876 IAAGGDLTAI
+876 IAAGGNLTAI
-886 FDQVTNTAIETHDTQ
+886 FDDLTNTAIETHDTQ
-901 TDRVFVE
+901 TDRVFVT
-908 ERTRSPGFMQ
+908 ERTRSPGFMRR
-918 QLASTFTQQYSID
+918 LASAFTQKYSID
-931 SPGYD
+931 SPGYN
-936 KNALGGLEGAL
+936 KNDLGGLEAAL

-955 GEKAELAKT
+955 GEKPDFAKT

-1014 PGYSTVVALNPQLP
+1014 PGYSTVVALNPQLA
-1028 PDQTQQPV
+1028 PDLSQQAV

-1070 RFMSS
+1070 RFLSS

-1228 NSGLAEAGNLL
+1228 NSGLVEAGNLL
-1239 KMRANNNLTNTAGGV
+1239 QMRATNNLTNTAGGV

-1315 GSVIKSGGDTTVQAG
+1315 GSVIKSGGDTTIQAG
-1330 RDVNV
+1330 RDVNI

-1382 ISAKRDLTLGATEN
+1382 ISAQRNLTLDAAEN

-1409 SKSKKVKAQEDHVSQ
+1409 SKSKKVTAQEDHVSQ

-1474 SFYSKTK
+1474 SFFSKTK

-1560 SWGGLKSSKLQTKVD
+1560 SWGGLKSSKVQTKVD
-1575 EKTTSAAG
+1575 EATTTAAG
-1583 SMVSGETV
+1583 STVSGDTV

-1608 TGDLVVEAVRDLKVD
+1608 TDDLVVEAVRDLKVD
-1623 AAKNTFSR
+1623 AAQNTFSR

-1674 ENTLSGSTI
+1674 ETTLSGSTI

-2108 SEDASSDTR
+2108 SEDGSSDTR

-2123 TIIVRNAEGAND
+2123 TVIVRNAEGAND

-2313 ALIPSLS
+2313 ALIPSIS

-2335 VSALIAAGVGT
+2335 VSVLIAAGVGT

-2388 ELDATGRKTRSGA
+2388 ELDATGRRTRSGA
-2401 LWEDLLLLAS
+2401 LWQDLLLLAS

-2442 DMSYA
+2442 DMSVA
-2447 YDVVAQLAAKKVPL
+2447 YGVVAQLAAQKVPL

-2494 TRTNAYGSMSDFD
+2494 TRTNAYGSLSDFD

-2583 AARAELLAAKE
+2583 AAKAELLAAKE
-2594 AGGAAVKK
+2594 VAGAKGTGDAAKSLTDDNAFDTIDAFRSHKK
-2602 DPCCFAAGTK
+2602 GMEEL
-2612 VSTPDGDR
+2612 GD
-2620 TIESLK
+2620 TI
-2626 VGDVVWS
+2626 
-2633 KPEKGGKPFAAA
+2633 P
-2645 ILATHERS
+2645 
-2653 DQPIY
+2653 
-2658 RLKLKNVRGDG
+2658 VRGDNLG
-2669 SAEGETL
+2669 TVAVVEVNGQKVFGVNSSALLNDADKNLGRQWREKMGFNQGEGQVVFHAEA
-2676 LVTPSHP
+2676 H
-2683 FYVPAKGDFIPAID
+2683 
-2697 LEPGDLLQS
+2697 S
-2706 LADGDSENTS
+2706 LMRAYE
-2716 SQVESFELYLPV
+2716 
-2728 GKTYNLTVDIG
+2728 K
-2739 HTFYVGTLKTWVHN
+2739 
-2753 TGPCDLPPNYFTGGG
+2753 TGG
-2768 NKGGAENAVDGV
+2768 KM
-2780 PQVTLNHRNGS
+2780 P
-2791 AFEKQVIEAFGHVGG
+2791 
-2806 EKNTTLVTVQLPN
+2806 
-2819 GKTVTTIPDMWEES
+2819 
-2833 TVGILEVK
+2833 
-2841 NVKELSMS
+2841 
-2849 DQLRAQLQLSEMTGQ
+2849 SEMTLYVDRKTCGNCARYL
-2864 PFNLVVSPRTQSVS
+2864 PEIMHEMKIDVVNLVMKNGQK
-2878 APLRARI
+2878 
-2885 EAVTSKVGG
+2885 VTINS
-2894 GLYRYD
+2894 RMR
-2900 PATDVLTHF
+2900 